1 MGGKARKLEKNYEE
15 LLKFGAVDLQT
26 AQEAVALR
34 KYARA
39 HGRIVNL
46 RREADVWRLY
56 DATQLMGEVV

>member
-46 RREADVWRLY
+46 RRVAKWWRLY
-56 DATQLMGEVV
+56 DATPLMGEVV

>member
-34 KYARA
+34 KYAQA

>member
-1 MGGKARKLEKNYEE
+1 MGGKARKLEKQYTE
-15 LLKFGAVDLQT
+15 LLQMGAVELRT

-34 KYARA
+34 KYAQA